1 MKVTISRL
9 GHPENCILNGG
20 RQTIFPAFLSPNTIR
35 LIRTFEELSFNR
47 LKHEDT
53 FHERLIKVRHLGFKF
68 EQRTGATI
76 WRTLSSVHS
85 IPKPVRSPLVTHA
98 WLFVGCVTTCKWSCH
113 VSCCCCFFRKNHW
126 SLLSSGNA
134 PPINVRFFLFG
145 AGLHGTRA
153 KL

>member
-68 EQRTGATI
+68 EQENWGDYLAI
-76 WRTLSSVHS
+76 LELSAQYTQAGTF
-85 IPKPVRSPLVTHA
+85 PTHA
-98 WLFVGCVTTCKWSCH
+98 WYFSWLCH
-113 VSCCCCFFRKNHW
+113 N
-126 SLLSSGNA
+126 L
-134 PPINVRFFLFG
+134 
-145 AGLHGTRA
+145 
-153 KL
+153 